1 MDDLRKV
8 IRQSGATLEP
18 DHTDYELHGTL
29 VAQAEQH
36 SRTSRQ
42 MQKMLERKYR
52 RWIQATSA
60 ISDPDELLK
69 FWKNQLRAGEVAG
82 PFWALVTH
90 PHTDVKLMNHAY
102 GEVHML
108 SHLQG
113 ASNRGDRQRLHQL
126 AVEIDT
132 FTEKFERQRQRHQSQ
147 LTQRDQLIHTQTQEL
162 RSLKS
167 RMETTRPQ
175 RNNNSVKK
183 IESERDLN
191 QRHLARTEERL
202 AQREMELDQLQHEMA
217 ALKETLKE
225 SRDEQSALEESL
237 AQLLSCRNKKN
248 RRDSNHLNLDGQRV
262 LYVGGRSTLKPHLR
276 SLVESSNGRFAY
288 HDGGL
293 EESRANL
300 HCSLAG
306 ADMIFCPVDC
316 VSHDACRRV
325 KRYCRQQAKPF
336 IPLRSA
342 GLSAFAAGLRLST
355 QDPTTKSADRQLA
368 HTNAFEQ

>member
-1 MDDLRKV
+1 
-8 IRQSGATLEP
+8 
-18 DHTDYELHGTL
+18 
-29 VAQAEQH
+29 
-36 SRTSRQ
+36 
-42 MQKMLERKYR
+42 
-52 RWIQATSA
+52 
-60 ISDPDELLK
+60 
-69 FWKNQLRAGEVAG
+69 
-82 PFWALVTH
+82 
-90 PHTDVKLMNHAY
+90 MNHAY

-132 FTEKFERQRQRHQSQ
+132 LTEKFERQRQRHQSQ

-167 RMETTRPQ
+167 GMETTRPQ

-191 QRHLARTEERL
+191 QLRLARTEERL
-202 AQREMELDQLQHEMA
+202 AQREMELDQLQHEMT
-217 ALKETLKE
+217 ALKETLKD
-225 SRDEQSALEESL
+225 SRNEQSALEESL

-248 RRDSNHLNLDGQRV
+248 RRDNNHLNLDGQRV

-306 ADMIFCPVDC
+306 ADMVFCPVDC